1 MIVTMKNARARYFPA
16 IFGYPLYEDFY
27 TYYKYKRSFEN
38 LGRDL
43 DNATVSLI
51 LQRKNSK
58 FQVQDRNIG
67 IITSAI
73 HRIILVYLYVKYLP
87 ISVLF
92 IFY

>member
-1 MIVTMKNARARYFPA
+1 MIFSRYSVIRYTR
-16 IFGYPLYEDFY
+16 IFILHVL
-27 TYYKYKRSFEN
+27 YKRSFEN
-38 LGRDL
+38 LDRDL
-43 DNATVSLI
+43 DNTIVSLI

-58 FQVQDRNIG
+58 FQVQDDNI
-67 IITSAI
+67 IQNYYNNAI

>member
-1 MIVTMKNARARYFPA
+1 MHAHDIFQ
-16 IFGYPLYEDFY
+16 IFGYPLYGIFILHVL
-27 TYYKYKRSFEN
+27 YKRSFEN
-38 LGRDL
+38 LDRDL
-43 DNATVSLI
+43 DNTIVSLI

-58 FQVQDRNIG
+58 FQVQDDNI
-67 IITSAI
+67 IQNYYNNAI